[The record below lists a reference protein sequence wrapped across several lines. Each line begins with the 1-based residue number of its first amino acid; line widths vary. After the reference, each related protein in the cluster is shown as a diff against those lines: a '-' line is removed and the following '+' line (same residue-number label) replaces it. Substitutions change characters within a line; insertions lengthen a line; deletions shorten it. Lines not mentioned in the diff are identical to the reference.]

1 MKKLI
6 KLYLQLF
13 ADAGSLVSATSTFIN
28 AYTGATTAF
37 DSDNSLAI
45 GMKTFWDTVMLQNAR
60 ENLIFAQLG
69 NKQSIPDNR
78 GIIIEWSKWNTLPD
92 ADLLVEGV
100 IPTGKK
106 FGESYVTTT
115 LTEHGLYVATTKKLE
130 KHHNKPVVLGAT
142 QEIGA
147 SLARSYEKLIR
158 AALLEGTNV
167 MYADAINTGSSNAY
181 VSTPAARH
189 KLSNAAGTWSGLTND
204 MLAQVRTSF
213 EAADVPTFD
222 GMNYVGVLHPYMV
235 KDVRNKLLNPLWQE
249 VNDYAATKE
258 LFTAELGEIE
268 GFRFIRSTLAPI
280 IRGDDL
286 RAASRTLT
294 VASYSTSGGTGTQNE
309 ITLVEALTSA
319 DAAALAGR
327 EVIISG
333 EHMTIISATAAAPGK
348 FIVSDTDETAWA
360 SNPPASPDVVYPGEG
375 GAGGISI
382 FPCLFFG
389 KDAFNIVDP
398 EGAGIETIIK
408 TAEQVGGP
416 LNQFSTIGGK
426 FEAAAKI
433 VYHDRLIRLECVSS
447 YSATAADNVS

>member
-1 MKKLI
+1 MKI
-6 KLYLQLF
+6 KLNLQLF
-13 ADAGSLVSATSTFIN
+13 ADAGSLVSATGTYIN

-37 DSDNSLAI
+37 DADNSLSI
-45 GMKTFWDTVMLQNAR
+45 GMKTFWDTVMLVNAR

-69 NKQSIPDNR
+69 NKQSIPDNQ

-92 ADLLVEGV
+92 ADQLVEGV

-130 KHHNKPVVLGAT
+130 KHHNKPVILGAT

-158 AALLEGTNV
+158 TALLEGTNTL
-167 MYADAINTGSSNAY
+167 YADAINLNSSNAY

-189 KLSNAAGTWSGLTND
+189 LLSNAATTWSGITAD
-204 MLAQVRTSF
+204 MMAQVVTRF
-213 EAADVPTFD
+213 EAADAPTFD
-222 GMNYVGVLHPYMV
+222 GMNYVGVIHPYIA
-235 KDVRNKLLNPLWQE
+235 KDIRDPAKNPQWQE
-249 VNDYAATKE
+249 AHKYAAVKE
-258 LFTAELGEIE
+258 LFTNELGEMNGI
-268 GFRFIRSTLAPI
+268 RFIKSTLAPI
-280 IRGDDL
+280 IRGADL
-286 RAASRTLT
+286 SAAARTLT
-294 VASYSTSGGTGTQNE
+294 VTSYDAGTNT
-309 ITLVEALTSA
+309 ITLTETLTADDVTALSGRELIIGGLHFEVLSATTTTIVLDATSA
-319 DAAALAGR
+319 AAAEA
-327 EVIISG
+327 
-333 EHMTIISATAAAPGK
+333 
-348 FIVSDTDETAWA
+348 A
-360 SNPPASPDVVYPGEG
+360 SNPPAGADVIYPGEG
-375 GAGGISI
+375 GAAGISI
-382 FPCLFFG
+382 FPCLFFA

-447 YSATAADNVS
+447 YSATAAAN